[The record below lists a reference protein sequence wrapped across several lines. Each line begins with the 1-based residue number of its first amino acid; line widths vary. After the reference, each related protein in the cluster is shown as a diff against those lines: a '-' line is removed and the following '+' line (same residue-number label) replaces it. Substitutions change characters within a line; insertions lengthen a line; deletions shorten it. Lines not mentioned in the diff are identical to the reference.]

1 MASARPTI
9 APGQLGLVQSFLNTV
24 DLQTGRDSFA
34 SLADVHTW
42 LADLRL
48 VSPGTEYD
56 ESDRR
61 RLVDVRRAVNDLVA
75 VGGGEGLHRRAVTTL
90 NEAARRVR
98 LGVRLHPE
106 DGYRLMAEGV
116 GVDRPIGEI
125 LISITAS
132 MAAGTWPRLKV
143 CANEACQRAFYDT
156 SRNRSGRWCSMA
168 VCGNRMKGR
177 NYRQRHAGRAADGD
191 ALRDEAAS

>member
-1 MASARPTI
+1 
-9 APGQLGLVQSFLNTV
+9 LNTN
-24 DLQTGRDSFA
+24 DLQTERDDFA
-34 SLADVHTW
+34 TAEGLHAW
-42 LADLRL
+42 LADHRL

-56 ESDRR
+56 EADRS
-61 RLVDVRRAVNDLVA
+61 RLVDVRGAVHDLVA
-75 VGGGEGLHRRAVTTL
+75 ANGGRGLQRRAVTTL

-125 LISITAS
+125 LINITGS

-143 CANEACQRAFYDT
+143 CANEACQRAFYDA
-156 SRNRSGRWCSMA
+156 SRNRSARWCSMT

-177 NYRQRHAGRAADGD
+177 SYRQRHAGRASD
-191 ALRDEAAS
+191 ATERAEARAG